1 MVPVCLAAQRYDF
14 LRKSLPLLRHFAKIR
29 GSALAL
35 PRKGSPREVS
45 VARVR
50 TGVVLVN
57 PVAARVIPVAAIVS
71 PVAAIV
77 FPVAAFVFSI
87 AALV

>member
-50 TGVVLVN
+50 TGVVLLF
-57 PVAARVIPVAAIVS
+57 

>member
-50 TGVVLVN
+50 TGVVLV
-57 PVAARVIPVAAIVS
+57 I

>member
-1 MVPVCLAAQRYDF
+1 MVPVCFAAQRYDF

-35 PRKGSPREVS
+35 PRKGSPRDVS

-50 TGVVLVN
+50 TGVVLVF
-57 PVAARVIPVAAIVS
+57 